1 MAAHRRGGV
10 LWAAL
15 LSGLAFN
22 AYIVR
27 TRGFQSLPVYKKD
40 GEQLFLMSND
50 CGEFQI
56 DTVAKASCDGSIGIK
71 KESGWLING
80 KSAPDFKV
88 RPETKEDFQ
97 KVALMSQGQLD
108 SIVKADM
115 EKFEQQSSVSTFR
128 GRMDEDDEVLEVDD
142 LPANT
147 FLSLRYGDTRKQA
160 PFRAG
165 ETFAF
170 APNGAKQ
177 PKAFTVDVFQKVAS
191 SQVSLAGISAL
202 GGSLT
207 NVEIETLDIGCAPL
221 KASFEASLRS
231 FDQEEKPGISRGRN
245 AAERAKQYMEQS
257 GVQQFLQEMFTQLLE
272 RKPEDYLGFLADFIE
287 QKQEEADHAE
297 LQNDIDFSSEPGLGE
312 DALPGFAAFPLPDI
326 SKHNSIATEVLQA
339 QPELE
344 QLANL
349 RTSTGVSLA
358 QCIKPAVD
366 CPGHPMVKVAGA
378 FAGDAECY
386 SLFQQF
392 FDPLVAALSCGTIC
406 NGAPQPSDGDVS
418 KISGA
423 QIDPTGSYVVYTVL
437 EARRNVAGIRMPVCC
452 SREERREVER
462 LLSSA
467 RLRGTYLPLRG
478 SKSGK
483 GMAAYQEE
491 RLRKVGMLLT
501 EPDSKLKLA
510 AGFGRH
516 WPDARG
522 VFVCDAPGVFIWCN
536 EEDHYRFFARQEGSE
551 LKELYER
558 LARAVSSVA
567 EAAASAKQEFAASK
581 LGWLTT
587 CPSRVGAALRVTLT
601 LRIPLLAKAVD
612 LPALCERLHLR
623 CDSSSSAISGNLW
636 QVHSLS
642 SLGVSEVELMN
653 EVIQGCRLLVGL
665 EQRLEQ
671 NTCIDSIEA
680 LPEVADLAG
689 YPSHFALESYV
700 TRFLLQGQ
708 GMVVSP
714 KLFSALFEVRG
725 SKSTPNKK
733 SRFLPHLSPVGTLSP
748 RSR

>member
-1 MAAHRRGGV
+1 MFSSRELSQAWGPQRTKAARHTTHIRKNRPESASHSLPIHKLQRTTRPAKLV
-10 LWAAL
+10 MLVTPAL
-15 LSGLAFN
+15 LSCHVFGICRPKCRQRESSRQQQKPPQIVALAGEARNFPWSKC
-22 AYIVR
+22 
-27 TRGFQSLPVYKKD
+27 RGAREAVHGAEWSAAVSTGAEKCKRHAAFRHRHVS
-40 GEQLFLMSND
+40 
-50 CGEFQI
+50 
-56 DTVAKASCDGSIGIK
+56 TVAVSK
-71 KESGWLING
+71 
-80 KSAPDFKV
+80 PV
-88 RPETKEDFQ
+88 
-97 KVALMSQGQLD
+97 
-108 SIVKADM
+108 
-115 EKFEQQSSVSTFR
+115 VSTW
-128 GRMDEDDEVLEVDD
+128 
-142 LPANT
+142 
-147 FLSLRYGDTRKQA
+147 RK
-160 PFRAG
+160 P
-165 ETFAF
+165 
-170 APNGAKQ
+170 
-177 PKAFTVDVFQKVAS
+177 
-191 SQVSLAGISAL
+191 
-202 GGSLT
+202 
-207 NVEIETLDIGCAPL
+207 
-221 KASFEASLRS
+221 
-231 FDQEEKPGISRGRN
+231 
-245 AAERAKQYMEQS
+245 QS
-257 GVQQFLQEMFTQLLE
+257 QEMFTQLLE